1 MKSKRIKRIGFILCL
16 VGVVLMLSLGS
27 FFYLSLKPGFLN
39 RSIRNSVLGM
49 DKEMLSLIEGGLNHD
64 ELAKSQTGLTIFMND
79 TLVYW
84 NCNDVNPKLM
94 APDSQGINDGEGAD
108 IVCPVCTIS
117 ETHWFRPSKITTAW
131 KKKVA
136 TMVGCINGSA
146 FWGFSAG
153 ELLFTGC
160 SGTRTGDSSKDKWQ
174 VTFRF
179 GVQANQSVKIGSL
192 GTISKRGW
200 DLLWARYKEE
210 IKESGGKKIVLR
222 VPKAAY
228 AEQVYEEANF
238 KSLGI

>member
-94 APDSQGINDGEGAD
+94 KRKVVVGHDTI
-108 IVCPVCTIS
+108 CP
-117 ETHWFRPSKITTAW
+117 
-131 KKKVA
+131 
-136 TMVGCINGSA
+136 
-146 FWGFSAG
+146 
-153 ELLFTGC
+153 LL
-160 SGTRTGDSSKDKWQ
+160 SG
-174 VTFRF
+174 
-179 GVQANQSVKIGSL
+179 NYYVKS
-192 GTISKRGW
+192 
-200 DLLWARYKEE
+200 Y
-210 IKESGGKKIVLR
+210 ESGNMRLIIPILR
-222 VPKAAY
+222 
-228 AEQVYEEANF
+228 
-238 KSLGI
+238 I